1 MLNLPADTVL
11 ISVRAFY
18 DRERRKWKTFPDM
31 LDILQMEGRAGR
43 LEIKEKG
50 FSYMLP
56 YGMREENL
64 EKEMKKKLQ
73 ESFKLIY
80 TYRISV

>member
-1 MLNLPADTVL
+1 
-11 ISVRAFY
+11 
-18 DRERRKWKTFPDM
+18 M

-50 FSYMLP
+50 FSYIFP